1 MEGIKETPVNW
12 GARAGLEHSEHS
24 IPLWWKQGMKR
35 SGFQRLSTL
44 SRWIVP
50 VMQFTL
56 DFATWIALY
65 LLLSHFILPSNS
77 FGLPELIMPPLIM
90 AIALSLIGGY
100 KFPGEMASLS
110 YAAEHFIACLSG
122 LVASSLALFLI
133 ATYDSSIN
141 SSRAVFVFSSVGFCI
156 IALAQR
162 RFFWFAL
169 SGLHQKRSLLIVAD
183 AESGSQ
189 FFRAYRAHGQEQGLE
204 FVSVD
209 AALVGK
215 EVDGPDSPA
224 FAASAQDLPRLLH
237 ENPQHRHEGIVV
249 VAAEHNLAP
258 KVLNFLATVHFQN
271 MPVYS
276 IQSFYEAYWEKV
288 PLHLLTPTWP
298 LQAGFHLVK
307 HSAFAA
313 IKRLM
318 DLCISGLALML
329 LFPLMA
335 ILALAIKLDSSGPA
349 IFRQSRV
356 GQHRRRFRL
365 YKFRTMTIGSEHQGI
380 YTENNDPRITRI
392 GKFLRASRLDE
403 LPQLFNVLRGEMS
416 MIGPRAEWVKC
427 VEQYEDVIPHYHFRH
442 LVRPGIT
449 GWAQVNHPY
458 GANIEDTLE
467 KLMYDLYYIRN
478 FSLQLDAAVILK
490 TIHVMVS
497 AKGR

>member
-1 MEGIKETPVNW
+1 MEATKETPANW
-12 GARAGLEHSEHS
+12 GARTDLEKSEQS
-24 IPLWWKQGMKR
+24 IPLWWKRGVKR
-35 SGFQRLSTL
+35 SGFQRLSSL
-44 SRWIVP
+44 SQWIVP
-50 VMQFTL
+50 FAQCAF
-56 DFATWIALY
+56 DFATWIGLY
-65 LLLSHFILPSNS
+65 LLLSRFALPGNS
-77 FGLPELIMPPLIM
+77 FGSAELFLPPFVM

-100 KFPGEMASLS
+100 KFPGRMASLS
-110 YAAEHFIACLSG
+110 YAAEHVIACLSG
-122 LVASSLALFLI
+122 FVASSLALFVI
-133 ATYDSSIN
+133 ATYDSTIN
-141 SSRAVFVFSSVGFCI
+141 SSRAVFIFTSVGFCVL
-156 IALAQR
+156 ALAQR
-162 RFFWFAL
+162 RFLWFAL
-169 SGLHQKRSLLIVAD
+169 SSLHQQRSLLIVAD
-183 AESGSQ
+183 KESGSQ
-189 FFRAYRAHGQEQGLE
+189 FFRAYCAHGQTQGLE

-209 AALVGK
+209 AFLVGE
-215 EVDGPDSPA
+215 EVDGPDSPT
-224 FAASAQDLPRLLH
+224 FTAAADDLPRMLH

-249 VAAEHNLAP
+249 VASDDNLAP

-313 IKRLM
+313 IKRLI
-318 DLCISGLALML
+318 DLCISALALVM
-329 LFPLMA
+329 LFPFMA
-335 ILALAIKLDSSGPA
+335 IIAAAIKLDSPGPA

-365 YKFRTMTIGSEHQGI
+365 YKFRTMTVGSEHQGI
-380 YTENNDPRITRI
+380 YTEANDPRVTRI

-403 LPQLFNVLRGEMS
+403 LPQIFNVLKGEMS
-416 MIGPRAEWVKC
+416 LIGPRAEWVKC

-490 TIHVMVS
+490 TIHVMIS

>member
-1 MEGIKETPVNW
+1 MEGIKETRVNW
-12 GARAGLEHSEHS
+12 EARAALEKSEQS
-24 IPLWWKQGMKR
+24 IPLWWKRGVKR
-35 SGFQRLSTL
+35 SGFQRLSTW
-44 SRWIVP
+44 SQWIVP
-50 VMQFTL
+50 VAQCLL
-56 DFATWIALY
+56 DFATWIGVY
-65 LLLSHFILPSNS
+65 LLLSHFFLPGNT
-77 FGLPELIMPPLIM
+77 FGLPELFLPPVVM

-100 KFPGEMASLS
+100 KFPGSMASLS
-110 YAAEHFIACLSG
+110 YAAEHMIACLSG
-122 LVASSLALFLI
+122 FVASSLALFLI

-141 SSRAVFVFSSVGFCI
+141 SSRAVFIFTSLGFCI
-156 IALAQR
+156 FALAQR
-162 RFFWFAL
+162 RFLWFAL
-169 SGLHQKRSLLIVAD
+169 RSLHQQRSLLIVAD

-189 FFRAYRAHGQEQGLE
+189 FFRAYQAHGQTQGLE
-204 FVSVD
+204 FVTVD
-209 AALVGK
+209 ASLVG
-215 EVDGPDSPA
+215 EQVDGPDSPV
-224 FAASAQDLPRLLH
+224 FAAAAEDLPRMLQ
-237 ENPQHRHEGIVV
+237 ENPEHRHEGIVV
-249 VAAEHNLAP
+249 VAAENNLAP

-313 IKRLM
+313 IKRLT
-318 DLCISGLALML
+318 DLCISILALAL
-329 LFPLMA
+329 LFPLMVITA
-335 ILALAIKLDSSGPA
+335 AAIKLDSPGPA

-365 YKFRTMTIGSEHQGI
+365 YKFRTMTVGSEHQGI
-380 YTENNDPRITRI
+380 YTETNDPRVTKI
-392 GKFLRASRLDE
+392 GKFLRSSRLDE
-403 LPQLFNVLRGEMS
+403 LPQILNVLRGEMS
-416 MIGPRAEWVKC
+416 LIGPRAEWVKC